1 MPHTTYKALFERYRD
16 DSLIQKAVR
25 YSRWTVAS
33 IMADLERAARSGT
46 RQDVERDFQG
56 MGALLVNNLSAK
68 LASLLFPTSRPFFRV
83 SLSEEL
89 KTVAEQAGLSQAE
102 IASSL
107 ARMEMDAC
115 QQLFKNASYNQ
126 LVIALKHLIVTGN
139 VLLFRDSAASK
150 TVAYGLQAFAL
161 RRDGRGVVQDCV
173 LREYVDFN
181 ELDPK
186 FQKQL
191 RIRYQNRSYEGHD
204 ATLELYTRI
213 KRERK
218 GKKFGYEVSQ
228 EIEGLPVGKPGYY
241 PEHACPWQF
250 PTWNLVAGEHYGRG
264 LVEDFAGDF
273 AKLSELSEA
282 LALYEVESMKIVNL
296 VTPGSGTDIDEL
308 AGAESGEWVAGT
320 PDSVNFHESGS
331 AQKID
336 AIQRDLEQVF
346 SRLARAFMYTAN
358 TRDAERV
365 TAYEIRRDAL
375 EAENVLGGVYS
386 SLAEGMQVPMAPV
399 LLLEVNPGALQGIIT
414 EDVKLDVM
422 AGIPALG
429 RSVDVQNILAAAQE
443 LAAIAPALAQIDPRI
458 DMTKLADLVYA
469 GRSVDTTLLF
479 KSDEQMAEEAEAQ
492 QAQAM
497 AEQQM
502 MGAQAMADQQQA
514 MSNLQV
520 Q

>member
-1 MPHTTYKALFERYRD
+1 MAPTTYKDLFTRYRD
-16 DSLIQKAVR
+16 DSMIQKAVS
-25 YSRWTVAS
+25 YARWTVAS
-33 IMADLERAARSGT
+33 LMADVTKVAHSGT
-46 RQDVERDFQG
+46 RQEVERDFQG
-56 MGALLVNNLSAK
+56 MGALLVNNLAAK
-68 LASLLFPTSRPFFRV
+68 LASLLFPSSRPFFKV

-89 KTVAEQAGLSQAE
+89 KAISEQQGLTTAE
-102 IASSL
+102 IAASL

-126 LVIALKHLIVTGN
+126 LVIALKHLQVTGN
-139 VLLFRDSAASK
+139 VLLFRDSAENK
-150 TVAYGLQAFAL
+150 TVAYGLQSFSC
-161 RRDGRGVVQDCV
+161 RRDGRGKLQDCV
-173 LREYVDFN
+173 LLEYVDFN

-191 RIRYQNRSYEGHD
+191 RLRFLNRFD
-204 ATLELYTRI
+204 NPTPQPLELYTRI
-213 KRERK
+213 KRVRK
-218 GKKFGYEVSQ
+218 GKRAGYEVSQ
-228 EIEGLPVGKPGYY
+228 EVEGIPIGKPGYY
-241 PEHACPWQF
+241 PEHSCPWQA
-250 PTWNLVAGEHYGRG
+250 PTWNLIAGEHYGRG

-273 AKLSELSEA
+273 AKLSELSQA
-282 LALYEVESMKIVNL
+282 LTLYEVESMKIVNL
-296 VTPGSGTDIDEL
+296 VSPGSGTDVDSL
-308 AGAESGEWVAGT
+308 ANAESGEWVAGT

-331 AQKID
+331 DRKID
-336 AIQRDLEQVF
+336 AISKDIESVF
-346 SRLARAFMYTAN
+346 TRLARAFMYTAN

-429 RSVDVQNILAAAQE
+429 RSVDVQNVLAAAQE
-443 LAAIAPALAQIDPRI
+443 LAAIAPVLQQVDPRI
-458 DMTKLADLVYA
+458 DMNKLSDLVYA
-469 GRSVDTTLLF
+469 GRSVDTSLLF

-492 QAQAM
+492 NLQSQADTQM
-497 AEQQM
+497 A
-502 MGAQAMADQQQA
+502 GAEAAASQQQA
-514 MSNLQV
+514 LQSLQV

>member
-1 MPHTTYKALFERYRD
+1 MPQSTYKDLFNKYQD
-16 DSLIQKAVR
+16 TGMLQKLKNYA
-25 YSRWTVAS
+25 RWTVAS
-33 IMADLERAARSGT
+33 LMVEIEKSDLRGAR
-46 RQDVERDFQG
+46 QELERDFQG

-68 LASLLFPTSRPFFRV
+68 LTSLLFPNSRPFFKV

-89 KTVAEQAGLSQAE
+89 EMATEERGLSPTE
-102 IASSL
+102 ISSSL

-139 VLLFRDSAASK
+139 VLLFRDSEVSK
-150 TVAYGLQAFAL
+150 TVAYGIQSFAL
-161 RRDGRGVVQDCV
+161 RRDGRGKMLDCF
-173 LREYVDFN
+173 LREFVEYS

-191 RIRYQNRSYEGHD
+191 ALKYQNMKEGQDH
-204 ATLELYTRI
+204 APLEMYTRI
-213 KRERK
+213 KRVSRGK
-218 GKKFGYEVSQ
+218 GRGYEVSQ
-228 EIEGLPVGKPGYY
+228 EIEGVTVGKPGYY
-241 PEHACPWQF
+241 PEHACPWQA
-250 PTWNLVAGEHYGRG
+250 PTWNLVMGEHYGRG

-282 LALYEVESMKIVNL
+282 LTLYEVESMKIVNL
-296 VTPGSGTDIDEL
+296 VAPGSGTDVDTL
-308 AGAESGEWVAGT
+308 AASESGEWVSGT
-320 PDSVNFHESGS
+320 PESVNFHESGS
-331 AQKID
+331 HQKVE
-336 AIQRDLEQVF
+336 AISADIEAVF

-399 LLLEVNPGALQGIIT
+399 LLLEINPGALQGIIT
-414 EDVKLDVM
+414 ADVKLNVM

-429 RSVDVQNILAAAQE
+429 RSVDVQNVLAAAQE
-443 LAAIAPALAQIDPRI
+443 LAAIAPVFQQLDSRV
-458 DMTKLADLVYA
+458 DMAKLADLVYA
-469 GRSVDTTLLF
+469 GRSVDTSLLF
-479 KSDEQMAEEAEAQ
+479 KSPEQMAEEAEANAAQ
-492 QAQAM
+492 NQAQ
-497 AEQQM
+497 QQM
-502 MGAQAMADQQQA
+502 AGAEAAASQQQA
-514 MSNLQV
+514 LQNLQT

>member
-1 MPHTTYKALFERYRD
+1 MAHTTLKALFERYRD
-16 DSLIQKAVR
+16 DSLVQRCVQ

-33 IMADLERAARSGT
+33 LMADVERAAFAGT
-46 RQDVERDFQG
+46 QQNLERDFQG

-68 LASLLFPTSRPFFRV
+68 LASLLFPSSRPFFRV
-83 SLSEEL
+83 TLSEEL
-89 KTVAEQAGLSQAE
+89 KQQSEQAGLSPSE
-102 IASSL
+102 ISASL

-139 VLLFRDSAASK
+139 VLLYRDSEASK
-150 TVAYGLQAFAL
+150 TVAYGLQSFSAK
-161 RRDGRGVVQDCV
+161 RDGRGRLQCAV
-173 LREYVDFN
+173 LREYVDVKDLDKKFQEQLLIRHPN
-181 ELDPK
+181 LLQTPDPK
-186 FQKQL
+186 P
-191 RIRYQNRSYEGHD
+191 
-204 ATLELYTRI
+204 LELYTCI
-213 KRERK
+213 KRVRR
-218 GKKFGYEVSQ
+218 GKRSGFEVSQ

-241 PEHACPWQF
+241 PEHNCPWHA
-250 PTWNLVAGEHYGRG
+250 PTWNLIAGEHYGRG

-273 AKLSELSEA
+273 AKLSELSQA
-282 LALYEVESMKIVNL
+282 LTLYEVEAMKIVNL
-296 VTPGSGTDIDEL
+296 VAPGTGTDIDVL
-308 AGAESGEWVAGT
+308 AQSESGEWVAGT

-331 AQKID
+331 AQKIQAMTAD
-336 AIQRDLEQVF
+336 IESVF

-386 SLAEGMQVPMAPV
+386 SLAEGMQIPMAPV
-399 LLLEVNPGALQGIIT
+399 LLLEINPGALQGIIT

-429 RSVDVQNILAAAQE
+429 RSVDVQNVLAAAQE
-443 LAAIAPALAQIDPRI
+443 LAAIAPVLSQVDSRI
-458 DMTKLADLVYA
+458 DMSKLADLVYS

-479 KSDEQMAEEAEAQ
+479 KSDEQMAAEAEAQ
-492 QAQAM
+492 QAQ
-497 AEQQM
+497 QT
-502 MGAQAMADQQQA
+502 AQAQIAGAEAAAAQTEALQ
-514 MSNLQV
+514 NLQI